1 LLGRL
6 LDRLLGAGNDE
17 GLEDMPTRRGFF
29 KEISGAATASLVSF
43 REGGLE
49 RILAASGATTRIS
62 SEELASDEDFWFDI
76 QQAFTLDRT
85 LINLNSGGVSPSP
98 RFVQEAMR
106 RYLEL
111 ANEAPPYT
119 LWRLLEPQIE
129 SVRRRLAASFGCD
142 PEEMAITRNA
152 SESLENC
159 ILGLDLKPGD
169 EILTTDQDYPR
180 MLTTWRQREKRDGV
194 VLRTFPF
201 PTPAKSLEQLAE
213 LFEKAVT
220 PRTRVIQVCHITN
233 LTGQIFPVRRI
244 CQMGRARGI
253 EVIVDG
259 AHAFAHFP
267 FKHEDLDCDYYGT
280 SLHKW
285 LLAPHGTGFLYVRKS
300 KIPGLWPLMAAP
312 DSMRDNIRK
321 FEEIGTHPAAN
332 HNAIAEAITFHEGIG
347 AERKAARLRYLKDRW
362 ARRLGGQKGVRI
374 HTSLDPAMSCGIG
387 NVGIEGVDTTKLAD
401 YLWDKHRII
410 VVAIIHDQ
418 FQGIRVTPNVF
429 TTLEEIDTFAE
440 AMERI
445 IRKGL
450 A

>member
-1 LLGRL
+1 
-6 LDRLLGAGNDE
+6 
-17 GLEDMPTRRGFF
+17 MPTRRGFF
-29 KEISGAATASLVSF
+29 KQLTGAGAASLIGF
-43 REGGLE
+43 REGGAE
-49 RILAASGATTRIS
+49 RVLAAGWATS
-62 SEELASDEDFWFDI
+62 HFSPEELATEEDFWFEV

-85 LINLNSGGVSPSP
+85 LINLNNGGVSPSP
-98 RFVQEAMR
+98 RFVQDAMR

-111 ANEAPPYT
+111 SNEAPPYT
-119 LWRLLEPQIE
+119 MWKLLEPQIE

-152 SESLENC
+152 SESLETC

-194 VLRTFPF
+194 ILKTIPF
-201 PTPAKSLEQLAE
+201 PTPPKSLEE
-213 LFEKAVT
+213 LSERFEKAAT
-220 PRTRVIQVCHITN
+220 PKTKVILVCHITN
-233 LTGQIFPVRRI
+233 LTGQIFPVKQI
-244 CQMGRARGI
+244 CQMARERGI
-253 EVIVDG
+253 EAIVDG

-300 KIPGLWPLMAAP
+300 KIPKLWPLMAAP
-312 DSMRDNIRK
+312 DSMQDNIRK

-347 AERKAARLRYLKDRW
+347 VERKAARLRYLKDRW
-362 ARRLGGQKGVRI
+362 ARRLAGQKGVRI
-374 HTSLDPAMSCGIG
+374 YTSLDPAMSCGIG
-387 NVGIEGVDTTKLAD
+387 NVGIEGVDTVKLAD
-401 YLWDKHRII
+401 HLWDKHRII
-410 VVAIIHDQ
+410 VVAIVHEQ

-429 TTLEEIDTFAE
+429 TTLEEIDTFSE
-440 AMERI
+440 AMEKV
-445 IRKGL
+445 IRNGL
-450 A
+450 T